1 MTTVAQLYSGSE
13 GNACYIGDDQA
24 AILID
29 AGKTTKA
36 LTLGVSSLGFSLS
49 AVRGIFITHEH
60 TDHIH
65 SLKVLTKKHPD
76 IPVYATEGTL
86 AYLEAHQLIFPHTR
100 LCEMR
105 SGGVEVAGMHIAHF
119 PTSHDGV
126 QPCGYVVH
134 TKENRKI
141 GVCTDLGWV
150 TPDVEK
156 ALMGCDGIVLESNH
170 DVNMLKNGGYP
181 WYLKQRI
188 LGQNG
193 HLSNRECAGLAAR
206 LLLSGCRH
214 FALAHLSK
222 ENNLPGLA
230 FEENR
235 QALENTGARYT
246 EDFTLQVAPRYE
258 ATVLFS
264 FS

>member
-105 SGGVEVAGMHIAHF
+105 SGGV
-119 PTSHDGV
+119 
-126 QPCGYVVH
+126 
-134 TKENRKI
+134 
-141 GVCTDLGWV
+141 
-150 TPDVEK
+150 
-156 ALMGCDGIVLESNH
+156 
-170 DVNMLKNGGYP
+170 
-181 WYLKQRI
+181 
-188 LGQNG
+188 
-193 HLSNRECAGLAAR
+193 
-206 LLLSGCRH
+206 
-214 FALAHLSK
+214 
-222 ENNLPGLA
+222 
-230 FEENR
+230 
-235 QALENTGARYT
+235 
-246 EDFTLQVAPRYE
+246 
-258 ATVLFS
+258 
-264 FS
+264 